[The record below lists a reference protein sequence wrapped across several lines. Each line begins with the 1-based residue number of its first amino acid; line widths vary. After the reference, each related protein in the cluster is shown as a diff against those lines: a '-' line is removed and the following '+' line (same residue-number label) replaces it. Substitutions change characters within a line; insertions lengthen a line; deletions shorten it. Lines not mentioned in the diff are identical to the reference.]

1 MAMHVYIQDRVCI
14 MLSMIESESEDEEI
28 TASDE
33 EFLESEIQGNLRTY
47 FIWRNDSRNGI

>member
-1 MAMHVYIQDRVCI
+1 MHGIFQDRVCI

-33 EFLESEIQGNLRTY
+33 EFLDSEIQGNYLP
-47 FIWRNDSRNGI
+47 FFKNHLEK